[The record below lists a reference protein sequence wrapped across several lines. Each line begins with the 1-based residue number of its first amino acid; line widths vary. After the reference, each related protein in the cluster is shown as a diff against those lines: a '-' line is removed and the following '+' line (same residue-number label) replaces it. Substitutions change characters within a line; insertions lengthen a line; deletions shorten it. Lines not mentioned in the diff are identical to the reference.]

1 MRKVTIAILLVI
13 TGITISFARDIPRT
27 LYVLNGLG
35 RTLSK
40 MNLDN
45 KTIENDIAIV
55 GDIPNRLYTREDKIY
70 VLNSTPA
77 SITVIDA
84 HTDAVEKTIVLLEGG
99 NPYEMAFVS
108 ENRVYVTNLLANTIS
123 IVNLESG
130 DIVYSIDVGIGPE
143 GILVVNNTAYVANSG
158 GYPDY
163 SASTVS
169 VIDIRS
175 DKVTKTLRVPANPQA
190 LALAPD
196 GSIHVICSGNYAD
209 VSGNVAII
217 DPYGADDWTAA
228 VVDTV
233 EIGGMPGDIA
243 ITDAGKAFLSAYGN
257 GSHGFLYA
265 YDALTLRVS
274 NSVANPLQVG
284 KGAMTLFFDR
294 FENELYVSNFADDA
308 VQKLDPN
315 SGDILD
321 TFGFGD
327 GVQDM
332 AVLGP
337 ISSSDPWAD
346 SVVAF
351 TPGAN
356 AGFGQNFFPSNVL
369 GPPDPDPVLS
379 SVNPSSK
386 PQELLSLGHGGE
398 IVLAFSD
405 NYVVDAEGADFIVFE
420 NAYYIGGDTTQPF
433 IEAARVAVSQDG
445 ENWVE
450 FPWDTTTFAGF
461 AGVTPTKDNQNPTD
475 PNVSGGDVFDL
486 ADVGLSWAAY
496 IKLTDIG
503 DLKSEGAWNG
513 DFDLDAVVAVN
524 SQSGQPS
531 LVAAPSAADMPK
543 MMTLEQNY
551 PNPFNPQ
558 TRIEFVIAKQD
569 WIEIKVY
576 NLDGQLVKTLLRGR
590 YPAGRHQVRW
600 DGKNEESRPVASGIY
615 LYEVKA
621 GAHRRVRQMTL
632 LR

>member
-1 MRKVTIAILLVI
+1 MRRVAIAILLVI

-35 RTLSK
+35 RTISK

-55 GDIPNRLYTREDKIY
+55 GDIPNRLYTREDKIF

-77 SITVIDA
+77 GITVIDA
-84 HTDAVEKTIVLLEGG
+84 HTDVVEKTILLLEGG
-99 NPYEMAFVS
+99 NPYEMAFVGK
-108 ENRVYVTNLLANTIS
+108 EKVYVTNLLANTIS
-123 IVNLESG
+123 VVNLTSG
-130 DIVYSIDVGIGPE
+130 DIVNSIEVGIAPE

-163 SASTVS
+163 SASAVS

-175 DKVTKTLRVPANPQA
+175 DKVIKTLKVPANPQA

-196 GSIHVICSGNYAD
+196 GRIHVICSGNYAD
-209 VSGNVAII
+209 VSGNVAVI
-217 DPYGADDWTAA
+217 DPYGADDWSAA

-233 EIGGMPGDIA
+233 LIGGTPGDIA
-243 ITDAGKAFLSAYGN
+243 ITAAGKAFLPAFGN
-257 GSHGFLYA
+257 GSNGFLYT
-265 YDALTLRVS
+265 YDVSTLEVL
-274 NSVANPLQVG
+274 NDAADPILVG
-284 KGAMTLFFDR
+284 NGAMTLFFER
-294 FENELYVSNFADDA
+294 LENELYVSNFANDA

-315 SGDILD
+315 SGDVLD

-337 ISSSDPWAD
+337 ISASDPWAD
-346 SVVAF
+346 SVIAF

-356 AGFGQNFFPSNVL
+356 AGFGQNFFPNNVL

-405 NYVVDAEGADFIVFE
+405 NYIVDAEGVDFIVFE

-445 ENWVE
+445 ENWIE

-461 AGVTPTKDNQNPTD
+461 AGVTPTKDNQHPTNPA
-475 PNVSGGDVFDL
+475 VSGGDAFDL
-486 ADVGLSWAAY
+486 ADVGLAWAAFVR
-496 IKLTDIG
+496 LTDIG
-503 DLKSEGAWNG
+503 DLKSEGVWNG
-513 DFDLDAVVAVN
+513 DFDLDAVAAVN
-524 SQSGQPS
+524 SKPGRSP
-531 LVAAPSAADMPK
+531 LSAAASAVAMPQ
-543 MMTLEQNY
+543 MFMLEQNY
-551 PNPFNPQ
+551 PNPFNPE
-558 TRIEFVIAKQD
+558 TIIEFRAERRD
-569 WIEIKVY
+569 WIEINVY
-576 NLDGQLVKTLLRGR
+576 NLKGQLVRTLLQNF
-590 YPAGRHQVRW
+590 YPAGRYQVQW
-600 DGKNEESRPVASGIY
+600 DGRNEQAQPVVSGIY
-615 LYEVKA
+615 LYEMKA
-621 GAHRRVRQMTL
+621 GEHRQVRQMTL